1 MNGRNFTHDHLAE
14 MKTVYPTAYV
24 FRQEKG
30 LLSMNDNNSKAKHQL
45 TIEANFKEHAVPNS
59 SKKVTSNTL
68 IARRL
73 HFEKQLVDIVN
84 VHHPKFLR
92 KLNMKIKD
100 EEYHRWHPNFNLNNV
115 PDIKL
120 SALPQSPVIK
130 NFTTAADLMTNNMGK
145 FAPKVEGALLNVAN
159 KSSCESAST
168 TTTTT
173 TKTTENQNKQDTH
186 QQQKQK
192 TNNKLKGVSSSL
204 LERIRQKE
212 QLKNQ
217 LAMMRDPE
225 KEEKIVR
232 MQRLPE
238 MCRILKSFFT
248 TEKKVA
254 ITLEDCVQKMSES
267 YGSAISLPK
276 LEEHIRLLA
285 ELVPEWL
292 TLATVR
298 KFPFVKLAKGYDIN
312 KVLARLEELRKKE
325 EMIMKK

>member
-1 MNGRNFTHDHLAE
+1 MLQIN
-14 MKTVYPTAYV
+14 
-24 FRQEKG
+24 
-30 LLSMNDNNSKAKHQL
+30 LLVSQHQ
-45 TIEANFKEHAVPNS
+45 
-59 SKKVTSNTL
+59 
-68 IARRL
+68 
-73 HFEKQLVDIVN
+73 Q
-84 VHHPKFLR
+84 
-92 KLNMKIKD
+92 
-100 EEYHRWHPNFNLNNV
+100 
-115 PDIKL
+115 
-120 SALPQSPVIK
+120 Q
-130 NFTTAADLMTNNMGK
+130 
-145 FAPKVEGALLNVAN
+145 
-159 KSSCESAST
+159 
-168 TTTTT
+168 
-173 TKTTENQNKQDTH
+173 QQ
-186 QQQKQK
+186 QQQKQLK
-192 TNNKLKGVSSSL
+192 TRTNKINTNNKLKGVSSSL

-225 KEEKIVR
+225 KEEKLAR

-254 ITLEDCVQKMSES
+254 ITLEDCVQKMLES

-292 TLATVR
+292 TIATVR

-325 EMIMKK
+325 EMET